1 MKNILVVGGA
11 GYIGSHTCKELFM
24 QGYNPI
30 VFDSL
35 IYGHKDFVKWG
46 EFVLGDLN
54 NIDQIRLV
62 FERYKIDAVM
72 HFAAFAYVGES
83 VTNPKKYYQNNVVA
97 TLNLLNVMKDYDVRK
112 FIFSSSCATYGNP
125 EYLPIDE
132 EHPQN
137 PINPYGMS
145 KLMVENI
152 LKDYS
157 TAYDFRFV
165 SLRYFN
171 ASGCD
176 IDGEIGEFHD
186 PETHLIPLILD
197 AALGK
202 RDSIKVFGTDY
213 DTKDGSAV
221 RDYIHVVDLSNAHI
235 LALKYLFQ
243 NGKSEV
249 FNLGNGVGFSV
260 NEVIECVKRVTGL
273 KFNVENV
280 GRRLGD
286 PEALIGSSEK
296 INSILGWEPKYFR
309 LDDIISTA
317 WEWHKKLNRTRVG
330 VALKL
335 E

>member
-1 MKNILVVGGA
+1 MKNILVAGGA
-11 GYIGSHTCKELFM
+11 GYIGSHACKELFK

-30 VFDSL
+30 VFDNL

-46 EFVLGDLN
+46 EFFLGDLN

-97 TLNLLNVMKDYDVRK
+97 TLNLLNIMMEYNVGK
-112 FIFSSSCATYGNP
+112 FIFSSTCATYGNP

-132 EHPQN
+132 THPQN

-145 KLMVENI
+145 KLMIENI

-176 IDGEIGEFHD
+176 IDGDIGEFHD
-186 PETHLIPLILD
+186 PETHLIPLVLD
-197 AALGK
+197 AVLGK

-221 RDYIHVVDLSNAHI
+221 RDYIHVVDLANAHI
-235 LALKYLFQ
+235 LALQYLLQ
-243 NGKSEV
+243 GGKSEI
-249 FNLGNGVGFSV
+249 FNLGNGIGFSV
-260 NEVIECVKRVTGL
+260 NEVIQSVKRVTGL
-273 KFNVENV
+273 TFKVDYV
-280 GRRLGD
+280 DRRAGD
-286 PEALIGSSEK
+286 PAALIGSSKK
-296 INSILGWEPKYFR
+296 INSMLGWRPIYFK

-317 WEWHKKLNRTRVG
+317 WEWHKKLNRNSILNLG
-330 VALKL
+330 HKN
-335 E
+335 

>member
-11 GYIGSHTCKELFM
+11 GYIGSHACKELFK

-30 VFDSL
+30 VFDNL

-83 VTNPKKYYQNNVVA
+83 VTNPQKYYQNNVVA
-97 TLNLLNVMKDYDVRK
+97 TLNLLNVMKEYNVGK
-112 FIFSSSCATYGNP
+112 FIFSSTCATYGNP

-132 EHPQN
+132 KHPQN

-186 PETHLIPLILD
+186 PETHLIPLVLD

-221 RDYIHVVDLSNAHI
+221 RDYIHVVDLANAHI
-235 LALKYLFQ
+235 LALQYLLQ
-243 NGKSEV
+243 GGKSEI
-249 FNLGNGVGFSV
+249 FNLGNGIGFSV
-260 NEVIECVKRVTGL
+260 NEVIECVKNVTAL
-273 KFNVENV
+273 TFKVDYV
-280 GRRLGD
+280 DRRAGD
-286 PEALIGSSEK
+286 PAVLIGSSEK
-296 INSILGWEPKYFR
+296 INSMLGWRPNYHK
-309 LDDIISTA
+309 LDDIISSA
-317 WEWHKKLNRTRVG
+317 WEWHKKLNRNSVLSFG
-330 VALKL
+330 YKD
-335 E
+335 

>member
-1 MKNILVVGGA
+1 LKMKNILVVGGA
-11 GYIGSHTCKELFM
+11 GYIGSHACKELFR

-30 VFDSL
+30 VFDNL
-35 IYGHKDFVKWG
+35 VYGHKNFIKWG
-46 EFVLGDLN
+46 EFLLGDLN

-62 FERYKIDAVM
+62 FDKYKFDAVM

-83 VTNPKKYYQNNVVA
+83 VKDPQKYYQNNVVA
-97 TLNLLNVMKDYDVRK
+97 TLNLLNVMKEYNVNK
-112 FIFSSSCATYGNP
+112 FIFSSTCATYGNP

-132 EHPQN
+132 KHPQN

-157 TAYDFRFV
+157 IAYDFRFV

-176 IDGEIGEFHD
+176 VDGEIGEFHD

-202 RDSIKVFGTDY
+202 RESIKVFGTDY

-221 RDYIHVVDLSNAHI
+221 RDYIHVVDLANAHI
-235 LALKYLFQ
+235 LALTYLLED
-243 NGKSEV
+243 GGSEI
-249 FNLGNGVGFSV
+249 FNLGNGIGFSV
-260 NEVIECVKRVTGL
+260 NEVIECVKNVTGSSF
-273 KFNVENV
+273 KVEYV
-280 GRRLGD
+280 GRRSGD
-286 PEALIGSSEK
+286 PAVLIGSSEK
-296 INSILGWEPKYFR
+296 ISSMLGWSPSYFK

-317 WEWHKKLNRTRVG
+317 WEWHRKINQK
-330 VALKL
+330 
-335 E
+335 

>member
-11 GYIGSHTCKELFM
+11 GYIGSHACKELFK

-30 VFDSL
+30 VFDNL

-62 FERYKIDAVM
+62 FERYKIDALM

-83 VTNPKKYYQNNVVA
+83 VTNPQKYYQNNVVA
-97 TLNLLNVMKDYDVRK
+97 TLNLLNVMKEYNVGK
-112 FIFSSSCATYGNP
+112 FIFSSTCATYGNP

-132 EHPQN
+132 KHPQN

-186 PETHLIPLILD
+186 PETHLIPLVLD

-221 RDYIHVVDLSNAHI
+221 RDYIHVVDLANAHI
-235 LALKYLFQ
+235 LALQYLLQ
-243 NGKSEV
+243 GGKSEI
-249 FNLGNGVGFSV
+249 FNLGNGIGFSV
-260 NEVIECVKRVTGL
+260 NEVIECVKNVTAL
-273 KFNVENV
+273 TFKVDYV
-280 GRRLGD
+280 DRRAGD
-286 PEALIGSSEK
+286 PAVLIGSSEK
-296 INSILGWEPKYFR
+296 INSMLGWRPNYHK
-309 LDDIISTA
+309 LDDIISSA
-317 WEWHKKLNRTRVG
+317 WEWHKKLNRNSVLSFG
-330 VALKL
+330 YKD
-335 E
+335 

>member
-11 GYIGSHTCKELFM
+11 GYIGSHACKELFR

-30 VFDSL
+30 VFDNL
-35 IYGHKDFVKWG
+35 VYGHKNFIKWG
-46 EFVLGDLN
+46 EFLLGDLN

-62 FERYKIDAVM
+62 FDKYKFDAVM

-83 VTNPKKYYQNNVVA
+83 VKDPQKYYQNNVVA
-97 TLNLLNVMKDYDVRK
+97 TLNLLNVMKEYNVNK
-112 FIFSSSCATYGNP
+112 FIFSSTCATYGNP

-132 EHPQN
+132 KHPQN

-157 TAYDFRFV
+157 IAYDFRFV

-176 IDGEIGEFHD
+176 VDGEIGEFHD

-202 RDSIKVFGTDY
+202 RESIKVFGTDY

-221 RDYIHVVDLSNAHI
+221 RDYIHVVDLANAHI
-235 LALKYLFQ
+235 LALTYLLED
-243 NGKSEV
+243 GGSEI
-249 FNLGNGVGFSV
+249 FNLGNGIGFSV
-260 NEVIECVKRVTGL
+260 NEVIECVKNVTGSSF
-273 KFNVENV
+273 KVEYV
-280 GRRLGD
+280 GRRSGD
-286 PEALIGSSEK
+286 PAVLIGSSEK
-296 INSILGWEPKYFR
+296 ISSMLGWSPSYFK

-317 WEWHKKLNRTRVG
+317 WEWHRKINQK
-330 VALKL
+330 
-335 E
+335 